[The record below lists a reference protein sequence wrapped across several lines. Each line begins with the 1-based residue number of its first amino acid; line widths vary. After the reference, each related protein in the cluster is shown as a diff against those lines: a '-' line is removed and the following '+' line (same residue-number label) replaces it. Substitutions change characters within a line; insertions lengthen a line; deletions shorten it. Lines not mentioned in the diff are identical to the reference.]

1 MTARGNDGGL
11 KGEAVHDVGPF
22 CAKAEDMRRE
32 EIENKQN
39 EWIAMLTSQMEEREE
54 GQEGVGFHD
63 EQR

>member
-22 CAKAEDMRRE
+22 CAQVEDMRRK

-39 EWIAMLTSQMEEREE
+39 EAEWIAMSTSQMEGRE
-54 GQEGVGFHD
+54 EGVGFHG
-63 EQR
+63 EQH